1 MVAPWTVM
9 QLKTTLLLKWTIRTR
24 LCLFVFFLFYFGK
37 VIYTHIIFC
46 CHWHQHVNSKQEV
59 HSCHMLAANCNPK
72 NVKHT
77 KTNTLKVTHCQYYAL
92 KSSVPRNLRGL
103 APGSDDMWVLFTPPD
118 INWRLLQRLMTSTG
132 DHPLVLL
139 YSSSIIWILNVWLY
153 VQWMWGRK
161 KIKSVEEIKVP
172 DQQSLPNYETES
184 EYNDM
189 IDLYHF

>member
-1 MVAPWTVM
+1 MHILYSAVTEINMWAP
-9 QLKTTLLLKWTIRTR
+9 
-24 LCLFVFFLFYFGK
+24 
-37 VIYTHIIFC
+37 
-46 CHWHQHVNSKQEV
+46 KQEI
-59 HSCHMLAANCNPK
+59 HSWHLLAANCNPK

-77 KTNTLKVTHCQYYAL
+77 KTNTLSILCIEVKRAKKPAGARSH
-92 KSSVPRNLRGL
+92 
-103 APGSDDMWVLFTPPD
+103 MWVLFTPPD

-153 VQWMWGRK
+153 VQWMWGSK
-161 KIKSVEEIKVP
+161 TIKSVEEIKVP

-189 IDLYHF
+189 IGLYHF